1 MTKKQLIAKC
11 TDLGIDS
18 SGLDTNT
25 QLEAAIATKETE
37 LAAMD
42 VKAEA
47 DKVEADKAEAG
58 KAETAKVEADKVEA
72 EKVAANAKKAETA
85 KVEADKVEAEK
96 VAANAKKAEAKKAAA
111 EAKKEPAFYEDKRGR
126 KWIFKPTAPKKLNID
141 GHPMSQEEILE
152 TEEVV
157 SELVYG
163 NCAFLTQK
171 L

>member
-1 MTKKQLIAKC
+1 MNKKELVAKC

-18 SGLDTNT
+18 SGLTTNA
-25 QLEAAIATKETE
+25 QLETAIATKEAS

-42 VKAEA
+42 VKAETTET
-47 DKVEADKAEAG
+47 EADEVEEKAP
-58 KAETAKVEADKVEA
+58 
-72 EKVAANAKKAETA
+72 
-85 KVEADKVEAEK
+85 
-96 VAANAKKAEAKKAAA
+96 EAKSKTAP
-111 EAKKEPAFYEDKRGR
+111 AKKEPASYEDKRGR
-126 KWIFKPTAPKKLNID
+126 KWVFKPSAPKKLNID

>member
-1 MTKKQLIAKC
+1 MTKKQLVAKC

-18 SGLDTNT
+18 SGLDTNA

-37 LAAMD
+37 LAAIE
-42 VKAEA
+42 VKAES
-47 DKVEADKAEAG
+47 
-58 KAETAKVEADKVEA
+58 DKVEA
-72 EKVAANAKKAETA
+72 EKAEA
-85 KVEADKVEAEK
+85 EKVEAAK

-111 EAKKEPAFYEDKRGR
+111 EAKKEPASYEDKRGR

>member
-58 KAETAKVEADKVEA
+58 
-72 EKVAANAKKAETA
+72 KAETA

>member
-42 VKAEA
+42 VKA
-47 DKVEADKAEAG
+47 
-58 KAETAKVEADKVEA
+58 
-72 EKVAANAKKAETA
+72 
-85 KVEADKVEAEK
+85 EAEK